1 MPTEK
6 DLNLRFECYQ
16 SVLPCACMTAEDLV
30 VGARILIC
38 SSEEAESGRVL
49 LAKAVQGERALL
61 LNADR
66 DNYEFSLRT
75 ADGHRRHVAGGNL
88 ASDLKGLSI
97 QQLKEAMHRYL
108 ADGTPLPLQKATTRR
123 PAQRRPQTPA
133 RYGRPVRRR

>member
-6 DLNLRFECYQ
+6 DLRLRFECYQ
-16 SVLPCACMTAEDLV
+16 NVLPCACSTAEDLV

-38 SSEEAESGRVL
+38 TSEDAEDSRVL
-49 LAKAVQGERALL
+49 LAKAVRGERSLL

-66 DNYEFSLRT
+66 DNYEFSLRA
-75 ADGHRRHVAGGNL
+75 ADGYRRHVAGGNL
-88 ASDLKGLSI
+88 ASDLRGLSI
-97 QQLKEAMHRYL
+97 QQLKEAMHQYL
-108 ADGTPLPLQKATTRR
+108 ADGTPLPIQKATTRR

>member
-16 SVLPCACMTAEDLV
+16 NVLPCACTTAEDLV

-49 LAKAVQGERALL
+49 LAKAVRGEQALL

-75 ADGHRRHVAGGNL
+75 ADGRRRHVAGGNL

-108 ADGTPLPLQKATTRR
+108 ADGTPLPLRKETARR
-123 PAQRRPQTPA
+123 PVQRRPQAPA
-133 RYGRPVRRR
+133 RYGRAIRRR